1 MSYFLFFLILFW
13 FIREVKAI
21 LFWLYLW
28 QLKEYH
34 LGRFIDHFRTRKG
47 QDIFLNWLFFLKLI
61 LTSLLFLYN
70 SSYILLSVIF
80 LLYFFEFLHTVQDL
94 VQKRIKKP
102 VLTKKTVFLI
112 FISFVFTI
120 AFFYPI
126 FIYWKSGFVFWLLI
140 FDILTPA
147 IISAI
152 VLIFQP
158 ISVFEKYR
166 LIKKAKNKRKKFSNL
181 LVIGITGSYG
191 KTSTKEF
198 LYTILVEKFGKDK
211 VLKTKEHQNSE
222 VGISNCILKELN
234 ETYEIFIVEMG
245 AYNIGGIKLLC
256 NIAQPKIGILTGINE
271 QHMAT
276 FGSQENIIKA
286 KFELINSLP
295 EDGLAI
301 LNWDNNFIKSTINSQ
316 KTKLHVKNQK
326 NYSTKEKVDIW
337 AENIKMKKDNLSF
350 KVFSKDGD
358 SADFYVNLLGY
369 QNVENILAATCCAK
383 ELGMN
388 LKEISRACQ
397 KIDARQ
403 SGIWPKLGVNQI
415 NILDSTYSA
424 NPNGVLSHLDY
435 LKILPGKKVIVM
447 PCLIELGQASKN
459 VHKKIGQKIGE
470 VCDLAI
476 ITTKERFKD
485 IVEGASLAKTNEDKK
500 TEILFLDDPDK
511 IFKKIKEFCSPHDT
525 VILESRV
532 PSKLINY
539 LTKE

>member
-1 MSYFLFFLILFW
+1 MTNCSFL
-13 FIREVKAI
+13 
-21 LFWLYLW
+21 
-28 QLKEYH
+28 
-34 LGRFIDHFRTRKG
+34 
-47 QDIFLNWLFFLKLI
+47 
-61 LTSLLFLYN
+61 
-70 SSYILLSVIF
+70 
-80 LLYFFEFLHTVQDL
+80 
-94 VQKRIKKP
+94 
-102 VLTKKTVFLI
+102 
-112 FISFVFTI
+112 
-120 AFFYPI
+120 
-126 FIYWKSGFVFWLLI
+126 VFWLLI

-301 LNWDNNFIKSTINSQ
+301 LNWDNNFI
-316 KTKLHVKNQK
+316 
-326 NYSTKEKVDIW
+326 
-337 AENIKMKKDNLSF
+337 
-350 KVFSKDGD
+350 
-358 SADFYVNLLGY
+358 
-369 QNVENILAATCCAK
+369 
-383 ELGMN
+383 
-388 LKEISRACQ
+388 
-397 KIDARQ
+397 
-403 SGIWPKLGVNQI
+403 
-415 NILDSTYSA
+415 
-424 NPNGVLSHLDY
+424 
-435 LKILPGKKVIVM
+435 
-447 PCLIELGQASKN
+447 
-459 VHKKIGQKIGE
+459 
-470 VCDLAI
+470 
-476 ITTKERFKD
+476 
-485 IVEGASLAKTNEDKK
+485 
-500 TEILFLDDPDK
+500 
-511 IFKKIKEFCSPHDT
+511 
-525 VILESRV
+525 
-532 PSKLINY
+532 
-539 LTKE
+539 